1 MIIDAPSARERVR
14 LILDRANSPWL
25 TNSEID
31 NFIEMAINEYL
42 RERVNKFGA
51 TQQLRDD
58 FGGFVKSVVFTA
70 EPVDE
75 NVENNVMEGHVFR
88 RQFLEYD
95 ESGNNT
101 LGLDAYEAVPGG
113 EWNVIGCEIKDR
125 MDDGE
130 TDTDEIH
137 FGYLL
142 DIKVKIG
149 GGIRKVKVQSL
160 DRVLRVQDDPFH
172 APDTNDFH
180 AFRIND
186 IYYIKPSPS
195 SNNIVTF
202 TYVSNDNRVDNIGQL
217 PNHGREEVCQI
228 AARKILGTVADERL
242 PVALNEIRQLE
253 GK

>member
-75 NVENNVMEGHVFR
+75 NVENNVMEGQVFR

-95 ESGNNT
+95 ESGEQT
-101 LGLDAYEAVPGG
+101 LGNDAYEAVPGG
-113 EWNVIGCEIKDR
+113 EWGVKGCEIKDR
-125 MDDGE
+125 MADGE
-130 TDTDEIH
+130 TDNDEIH

-142 DIKVKIG
+142 EVKVKVG
-149 GGIRKVKVQSL
+149 GLVKKVKVQSL
-160 DRVLRVQDDPFH
+160 DRILRIQDDPFH
-172 APDTNDFH
+172 SADTSNYH

-186 IYYIKPSPS
+186 IYYITPSPS
-195 SNNIVTF
+195 DSNIVTF
-202 TYVSNDNRVDNIGQL
+202 TYVSNDNRVENIGQL